1 MRHWG
6 NPSGRYPAT
15 GAHRLESDSGRVWRV
30 YAKAWAENVV
40 PPPKGLS
47 ELEQAEFLYGPQ
59 GKVREFV
66 DKFAKPFLGDNES
79 RLAQSLGEEGPLA
92 PSLLKTLRDEKQLK
106 PILEVGKK
114 TPYGVR
120 VDITQGSVITG
131 QTNLLEEK
139 TEFQIERE
147 AKTFKASNRPQE
159 GAEAGTT
166 VFWSADSCSDA
177 VITVSMGCDR
187 RCVERATAV
196 GITVSP
202 LSSLSI
208 SKRYKGQGGFL
219 RLPARFQRGFAHVHA
234 RRFWIPMHQA
244 ERKQLDVTLRLHG
257 VDGSGSPFAPG
268 CHSTLATLMSFLP
281 TASLQRQLPINK
293 SSKEDLFDAKFERIR

>member
-1 MRHWG
+1 MTHIAEEDAENRI
-6 NPSGRYPAT
+6 
-15 GAHRLESDSGRVWRV
+15 LEGCGEFMQ
-30 YAKAWAENVV
+30 KAWAENVV
-40 PPPKGLS
+40 APTKGLS

-66 DKFAKPFLGDNES
+66 DKFAKPLLRDNEL
-79 RLAQSLGEEGPLA
+79 RLAQSLGDEVPLA
-92 PSLLKTLRDEKQLK
+92 PSFLKTLRDEKQLK

-114 TPYGVR
+114 TPYPVR
-120 VDITQGSVITG
+120 VDITQGAVITG
-131 QTNLLEEK
+131 KTNLLEEK
-139 TEFQIERE
+139 TEFQIECE
-147 AKTFKASNRPQE
+147 AKTFKASNRLQE

-187 RCVERATAV
+187 RCVERATGV

-219 RLPARFQRGFAHVHA
+219 RFLQDFSGGSHTFTRGDFANSYA
-234 RRFWIPMHQA
+234 PTEWN
-244 ERKQLDVTLRLHG
+244 QLDATLRLHG
-257 VDGSGSPFAPG
+257 VDAIRVSLRPG
-268 CHSTLATLMSFLP
+268 VPPTLASLMSLLP
-281 TASLQRQLPINK
+281 TTMPPAAITK
-293 SSKEDLFDAKFERIR
+293 